1 MEKVIFKGKNSGVSI
16 EIDRINRLS
25 QKELTRFLDCIKKKI
40 KNGLEDKPVEF
51 NILDDIDKEE

>member
-25 QKELTRFLDCIKKKI
+25 QKELIRFLDCIKKKI